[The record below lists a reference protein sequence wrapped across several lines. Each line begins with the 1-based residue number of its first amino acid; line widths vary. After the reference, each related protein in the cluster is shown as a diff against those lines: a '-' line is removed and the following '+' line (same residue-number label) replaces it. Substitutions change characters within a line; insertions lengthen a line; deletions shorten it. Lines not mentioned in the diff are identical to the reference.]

1 MQPCSSRQVSAVP
14 FEVRIRPRSQRNR
27 ETCCRMPYLFMCM
40 WDRVYDVFHH
50 IIILILIINIYI
62 YIYIFIYNIYIY
74 ICVCICICW
83 HTWLKSIVSGCVNV
97 CMFPCFHFFNVHL
110 RNMYHDQ
117 ISLRTVI
124 AFKAAEP
131 NCSTSEE
138 NFLSGVLST
147 AIHGP
152 LGQGCHRPVPTEG
165 KKKWPLAGKVT
176 HRIGWY
182 KMGLLD
188 RIGWEALGFI
198 GTFANPSG
206 RWFGFW
212 HMWPNDINRP
222 QDNHKWAGFQPFPSG
237 GFMALGTTFMSLS
250 RRDLT
255 MKIVRQQGQLRLFI

>member
-1 MQPCSSRQVSAVP
+1 MYTCFRVS
-14 FEVRIRPRSQRNR
+14 
-27 ETCCRMPYLFMCM
+27 
-40 WDRVYDVFHH
+40 
-50 IIILILIINIYI
+50 
-62 YIYIFIYNIYIY
+62 IFLMFIFG
-74 ICVCICICW
+74 ICD
-83 HTWLKSIVSGCVNV
+83 
-97 CMFPCFHFFNVHL
+97 
-110 RNMYHDQ
+110 HDQ

-165 KKKWPLAGKVT
+165 KEKCPLAGKVT

-212 HMWPNDINRP
+212 HMWPNDINHWVP
-222 QDNHKWAGFQPFPSG
+222 HY
-237 GFMALGTTFMSLS
+237 MSLS